1 MKILVI
7 NSGSSSIKYKL
18 FHGDR
23 LELAAAGLVERI
35 GLEGSRVLHTIYDA
49 SGERK
54 IVRETP
60 VPDHEVGLRT
70 VAGLLTEPGIA
81 VIEHPGEIAA
91 IGHRVVHG
99 GERFSD
105 TVIIDD
111 DVIAT
116 IRRLIPYA
124 PLHNPANLK
133 GILVARQIFPD
144 AAQVA
149 VFDTAFHQTLPPY
162 AYRYAIPN
170 ALYEEHGVRVYG
182 FHGTSHLYVSKRAA
196 EWLGKPLTKVN
207 LITAHL
213 GNGASMAAVRNGR
226 SVDTTMGFTP
236 LPGLMM
242 GTRCGDLD
250 PAVIF
255 YLANRLG
262 LTLEAIDRML
272 NKESGLLGV
281 AGASDVRD
289 VIEKMEAGDER
300 ARLALEM
307 YAYRIRKYIGA
318 YMAALG
324 RVDALVF
331 TAGVGENSPLVRRMS
346 CAGLEP
352 LGVVLDEARNNARG
366 EGVRPIHADES
377 AVSIL
382 VIPTDEELE
391 IAQQTYDILNPSAG

>member
-18 FHGDR
+18 FHGDG

-49 SGERK
+49 SRERK
-54 IVRETP
+54 IVQETP
-60 VPDHEVGLRT
+60 VPDHQTGLER
-70 VAGLLTEPGIA
+70 VAALLTKPGIA

-105 TVIIDD
+105 TVVIDD
-111 DVIAT
+111 DVIET

-124 PLHNPANLK
+124 PLHNPANLE

-149 VFDTAFHQTLPPY
+149 VFDTAFHQTLPPH

-196 EWLGKPLTKVN
+196 AWLGKPLAEVN

-226 SVDTTMGFTP
+226 SVDTSMGFTP

-250 PAVIF
+250 PAILF
-255 YLANRLG
+255 YLADRLG
-262 LTLEAIDRML
+262 LTLEAIDRLL
-272 NKESGLLGV
+272 NKQSGLLGV
-281 AGASDVRD
+281 AGKSDVRD
-289 VIEKMEAGDER
+289 VIAQMKGGDER
-300 ARLALEM
+300 ARLALAM

-318 YMAALG
+318 YMAVLG

-331 TAGVGENSPLVRRMS
+331 TAGVGENSPLVRQMS

-352 LGVVLDEARNNARG
+352 LGVVLDEARNHARG

-377 AVSIL
+377 AVNIL

-391 IAQQTYDILNPSAG
+391 IAQQTYDILNPSIG

>member
-18 FHGDR
+18 FDTETHR
-23 LELAAAGLVERI
+23 MVCAGLVERI
-35 GLEGSRVLHTIYDA
+35 GLEGSRVRHTIYDGE
-49 SGERK
+49 GERT

-60 VPDHEVGLRT
+60 VPDHEVGLKR
-70 VAGLLTEPGIA
+70 VAGLLTESDIA

-111 DVIAT
+111 DVIET

-124 PLHNPANLK
+124 PLHNPANLE

-144 AAQVA
+144 AVQVA
-149 VFDTAFHQTLPPY
+149 VFDTAFHQTLPPH

-170 ALYEEHGVRVYG
+170 RFYEKHGVRVYG

-196 EWLGKPLTKVN
+196 EWLGKPLAEVN

-213 GNGASMAAVRNGR
+213 GNGASMAAVQNGR

-262 LTLEAIDRML
+262 LSLEEIDRML
-272 NKESGLLGV
+272 NKQSGLLGV

-289 VIEKMEAGDER
+289 VIDQMEAGDDN

-331 TAGVGENSPLVRRMS
+331 TAGVGENSPLVRKMS
-346 CAGLEP
+346 CAGLER
-352 LGVVLDEARNNARG
+352 LGIVLDEAKNEARA
-366 EGVRPIHADES
+366 EGVTPIHADDS

-382 VIPTDEELE
+382 VIPTNEELE
-391 IAQQTYDILNPSAG
+391 IAQQTRALLP

>member
-1 MKILVI
+1 MVC
-7 NSGSSSIKYKL
+7 
-18 FHGDR
+18 
-23 LELAAAGLVERI
+23 AGLVERI
-35 GLEGSRVLHTIYDA
+35 GLEGSRVRHTIYDGE
-49 SGERK
+49 GERT

-60 VPDHEVGLRT
+60 VPDHEVGLKR
-70 VAGLLTEPGIA
+70 VAGLLTESDIA

-111 DVIAT
+111 DVIET

-124 PLHNPANLK
+124 PLHNPANLE

-144 AAQVA
+144 AVQVA
-149 VFDTAFHQTLPPY
+149 VFDTAFHQTLPPH

-170 ALYEEHGVRVYG
+170 RFYEKHGVRVYG

-196 EWLGKPLTKVN
+196 EWLGKPLAEVN

-213 GNGASMAAVRNGR
+213 GNGASMAAVQNGR

-262 LTLEAIDRML
+262 LSLEEIDRML
-272 NKESGLLGV
+272 NKQSGLLGV

-289 VIEKMEAGDER
+289 VIDQMEAGDDN

-331 TAGVGENSPLVRRMS
+331 TAGVGENSPLVRKMS
-346 CAGLEP
+346 CAGLER
-352 LGVVLDEARNNARG
+352 LGIVLDEAKNEARA
-366 EGVRPIHADES
+366 EGVTPIHADDS

-382 VIPTDEELE
+382 VIPTNEELE
-391 IAQQTYDILNPSAG
+391 IAQQTRALLP

>member
-1 MKILVI
+1 M
-7 NSGSSSIKYKL
+7 
-18 FHGDR
+18 
-23 LELAAAGLVERI
+23 ACAGLVERI
-35 GLEGSRVLHTIYDA
+35 GLEGSRVRHTIYDGE
-49 SGERK
+49 GERT

-60 VPDHEVGLRT
+60 VPDHEVGLKR
-70 VAGLLTEPGIA
+70 VAGLLTESDIA

-111 DVIAT
+111 DVIAA

-124 PLHNPANLK
+124 PLHNPANLE

-144 AAQVA
+144 AVQVA
-149 VFDTAFHQTLPPY
+149 VFDTAFHQTLPPH

-170 ALYEEHGVRVYG
+170 RFYEKHGVRVYG

-196 EWLGKPLTKVN
+196 EWLGKPLAEVN

-213 GNGASMAAVRNGR
+213 GNGASMAAVQNGR

-262 LTLEAIDRML
+262 LSLEEIDRML
-272 NKESGLLGV
+272 NKQSGLLGV

-289 VIEKMEAGDER
+289 VIDQLEAGDDN

-331 TAGVGENSPLVRRMS
+331 TAGVGENSPLVRKMS
-346 CAGLEP
+346 CAGLER
-352 LGVVLDEARNNARG
+352 LGIVLDEAKNEARA
-366 EGVRPIHADES
+366 EGVTPIHADDS

-382 VIPTDEELE
+382 VIPTNEELE
-391 IAQQTYDILNPSAG
+391 IAQQTRALLP